1 MSKSRIYKNRLNELF
16 SDTGSANPDPTQDE
30 SAPARDIEP
39 SHGNEPD
46 TLTNFTSETHARA
59 QDPGQ
64 VIESPSSEIEAST
77 SQGEADEGAQ
87 MQVGWEDYLD
97 GINRTEHLGF
107 VYDPSKA
114 GIVKELSASE
124 LLKTTHLPSQPNLL
138 KMPLAVGGEI
148 IGGLVLER
156 EAEDQAQTTWSL
168 EEEQVVH
175 NVANRIVQQIES
187 LRLLE
192 QAERYRVEAVEAVRR
207 MTREGWENYL
217 NTQSMKTNGFVYDLD
232 QVKPLGHA
240 AIDPF
245 TMSSTSASGA
255 NATTRPLR
263 IRDEMIGQISVSGLE
278 TEDRTAANIIESV
291 SNRLCAHIEN
301 LRLFEETERSR
312 QQLDRRAAE
321 LETVARVSTAAAT
334 ILSPQELMQSVV
346 DLTKYSFNLY
356 HTQIFIV
363 NETNNTLV
371 LRAGAG
377 KLGYKIVSQGQIV
390 SIDQGN
396 SVIVKVARSRGGVIV
411 NDLWSDPDRLIQ
423 PDLPDAHSELAVPL
437 VVGDQ
442 LLGIFD
448 ALANSQNRFNESDMQ
463 IYSTLASQVAVAL
476 RNAELY
482 AEQIATVARLRELDH
497 LKSSF
502 LANMS
507 HELRTPLNSIL
518 GFTQVVMEGLD
529 GPLTENMYNDLGLVE
544 KNGKHLLTLIND
556 VLDMAKV
563 EAGRLSLNP
572 EAINLKEM
580 LADIFESASGLL
592 NNKALYLKIDNEE
605 ETDITL
611 LMDRT
616 RMRQVFVNLVGNAIK
631 FTETGGVTVLVEKSP
646 RKIYIK
652 VKDTGIGI
660 PPEKLEAIFEAFNQ
674 VDTSTTRKAGGTGLG
689 LPISRRL
696 VELHAGHLWAE
707 SEGIPGQ
714 GSTLVLELPMA
725 TPI

>member
-16 SDTGSANPDPTQDE
+16 SDTGPVEPDPTQDE
-30 SAPARDIEP
+30 SSPAPDNESA
-39 SHGNEPD
+39 HGNEAD
-46 TLTNFTSETHARA
+46 TPKGLTSDTKAPA
-59 QDPGQ
+59 QDPDQ
-64 VIESPSSEIEAST
+64 AIESPTSALEASNL
-77 SQGEADEGAQ
+77 QPEAVEGVQ

-97 GINRTEHLGF
+97 GINRTEHLGY

-124 LLKTTHLPSQPNLL
+124 LLTSTHLPSQTNLL

-156 EAEDQAQTTWSL
+156 VEEEQAQTTWSP

-175 NVANRIVQQIES
+175 NVANQIVQHIEN

-217 NTQSMKTNGFVYDLD
+217 NTQTTKTNGFVYDLD
-232 QVKPLGHA
+232 QVKPMGHA

-245 TMSSTSASGA
+245 TMSSTSTSVA

-278 TEDRTAANIIESV
+278 TEDRTSVNILESV
-291 SNRLCAHIEN
+291 SNRLSAHIEN

-346 DLTKYSFNLY
+346 DLTKYSFSLY

-363 NETNNTLV
+363 NEVNNTLV

-377 KLGYKIVSQGQIV
+377 KLGYKMVSQGQTV
-390 SIDQGN
+390 QIDQGN
-396 SVIVKVARSRGGVIV
+396 SVIVKVARSREGVIV

-423 PDLPDAHSELAVPL
+423 PDLPDARSELAVPL

-442 LLGIFD
+442 LLGVFD
-448 ALANSQNRFNESDMQ
+448 ALANSQDRFNESDMQ
-463 IYSTLASQVAVAL
+463 IYITLASQVAVAL

-518 GFTQVVMEGLD
+518 GFTQVIMEGLD
-529 GPLTENMYNDLGLVE
+529 GPLTENMFNDLGLVE

-556 VLDMAKV
+556 VLDMAKI
-563 EAGRLSLNP
+563 EAGRFSLNP
-572 EAINLKEM
+572 EAVNLRDM
-580 LADIFESASGLL
+580 LADVFESASGLL
-592 NNKALYLKIDNEE
+592 TNKSLYLKIDNEE
-605 ETDITL
+605 ATNISL

-631 FTETGGVTVLVEKSP
+631 FTETGGVTVVVEKTP

-652 VKDTGIGI
+652 FKDTGIGI
-660 PPEKLEAIFEAFNQ
+660 PPEKLESIFEAFTQ
-674 VDTSTTRKAGGTGLG
+674 VDTSTTRKTGGTGLG

-696 VELHAGHLWAE
+696 VELHGGHLWAE

-714 GSTLVLELPMA
+714 GTTLILELPMV
-725 TPI
+725 TPL

>member
-16 SDTGSANPDPTQDE
+16 SDTGPVDPDPTQGE
-30 SAPARDIEP
+30 STPAHDTEP
-39 SHGNEPD
+39 SHENEPD
-46 TLTNFTSETHARA
+46 TLENFTSETQTRP

-64 VIESPSSEIEAST
+64 IMDSPPSQIEASPSQAET
-77 SQGEADEGAQ
+77 SEGVQ

-114 GIVKELSASE
+114 GIVKEMSATE
-124 LLKTTHLPSQPNLL
+124 LLRTTDLSSQPNLL
-138 KMPLAVGGEI
+138 KMPLAIGGEI

-175 NVANRIVQQIES
+175 NVANRIVQQIEN

-192 QAERYRVEAVEAVRR
+192 QAERYRSEAVEAVRR

-217 NTQSMKTNGFVYDLD
+217 NNQSTKTNGFVYDLD

-245 TMSSTSASGA
+245 SMSSTSASSS
-255 NATTRPLR
+255 NVATRSLR

-278 TEDRTAANIIESV
+278 TEDRTATNILESV
-291 SNRLCAHIEN
+291 SNRLSAHIEN
-301 LRLFEETERSR
+301 LRLFEETELSR

-356 HTQIFIV
+356 HTQIFLV

-377 KLGYKIVSQGQIV
+377 KLGYKMVSQGQIV
-390 SIDQGN
+390 PIDQGN
-396 SVIVKVARSRGGVIV
+396 SVIVQVARSRTGVIN

-423 PDLPDAHSELAVPL
+423 SDLPDAHSEIAVPL

-463 IYSTLASQVAVAL
+463 IYITLASQVAVAL

-529 GPLTENMYNDLGLVE
+529 GPLTENMFNDLGLVE

-572 EAINLKEM
+572 EAVNLKEI
-580 LADIFESASGLL
+580 LADVFESASGLL
-592 NNKALYLKIDNEE
+592 NNKSLYMKIENDEE
-605 ETDITL
+605 MDITL

-616 RMRQVFVNLVGNAIK
+616 RMRQVFVNLIGNAVK
-631 FTETGGVTVLVEKSP
+631 FTETGGVVVSVEKTP

-652 VKDTGIGI
+652 FKDTGIGI
-660 PPEKLEAIFEAFNQ
+660 PPEKLEAIFEAFTQ

-696 VELHAGHLWAE
+696 VELHGGHLWAE
-707 SEGIPGQ
+707 SEGIPGK
-714 GSTLVLELPMA
+714 GSILVLELPVT
-725 TPI
+725 TPL